1 MANKKECVNVVYS
14 TNPNFQYEYEEEE
27 QIETLA
33 PEKQNLRV
41 TLDSKQRNGK
51 TVTLVQGF
59 VGTDD
64 DLKDLAKLLKN
75 KCGVGGSV
83 KDGQIIIQGELKEKV
98 LAILRDNHYRVK

>member
-1 MANKKECVNVVYS
+1 MANKKERVNVVYS

-51 TVTLVQGF
+51 TVILVQGF

-98 LAILRDNHYRVK
+98 LAILCDNHYRVK